1 MKRNPIALGIVLVV
15 GAVMAIG
22 ALVISLPAKTQGVDN
37 LTNAF
42 RPAFT
47 PQALTQTRRD
57 MDTVK
62 AMAADLDSKA
72 IPALA
77 TQLGVTPD
85 QFRGNLAS
93 GFPAV
98 GAGMRQLP
106 TILPY
111 FDGVVG
117 GLETQAS
124 NFHLA
129 DAIPAKPFPATFVTY
144 LFLLPGLAL
153 AALALLGLLRPA
165 PFRTIAF
172 GVAAAVGV
180 VLIVA
185 PLALSVPKK
194 TQAVDG
200 VTNAFRPVFSVEGA
214 RTTRAYMDTVQSMAD
229 ELTGKALP
237 ALATQL
243 KVSPDQLGKTLAANF
258 PKVATGMEQ
267 LPAILP
273 RFQAIVTG
281 VEANRANFR
290 LADSIPTA
298 STPTTLLHWLFVIPA
313 LVLVTAGSVGLLAGR
328 RLRADK
334 SALDP
339 AVLGTAAA
347 SR

>member
-15 GAVMAIG
+15 GLVMAIG
-22 ALVISLPAKTQGVDN
+22 SLVISLPAKTQGVDN
-37 LTNAF
+37 LTTDFRSAF
-42 RPAFT
+42 RSA
-47 PQALTQTRRD
+47 ALAQSRQD

-62 AMAADLDSKA
+62 AMAAELDAKA

-77 TQLGVTPD
+77 AQFHTTPD
-85 QFRGNLAS
+85 QFRASLAS

-117 GLETQAS
+117 GLQAQAG

-153 AALALLGLLRPA
+153 AGAAALGLVRPA
-165 PFRTIAF
+165 RFRNVAL
-172 GVAAAVGV
+172 GVAAVVGA

-200 VTNAFRPVFSVEGA
+200 VTNAFRPVFSAEGA

-237 ALATQL
+237 ALAAQL
-243 KVSPDQLGKTLAANF
+243 KVTPDQLGQSLAANF
-258 PKVATGMEQ
+258 PAVATGVSQ
-267 LPAILP
+267 LGTVLP
-273 RFQAIVTG
+273 RFQALVSG
-281 VEANRANFR
+281 VEQNTANFR

-313 LVLVTAGSVGLLAGR
+313 FVLVISGGAGLLAGR
-328 RLRADK
+328 RVGTRT
-334 SALDP
+334 P
-339 AVLGTAAA
+339 AVDYDVLARSST
-347 SR
+347 

>member
-1 MKRNPIALGIVLVV
+1 MKRNPVALGIILVV

-22 ALVISLPAKTQGVDN
+22 SLVISLPAKTQGVDN

-42 RPAFT
+42 RPAFKPNT
-47 PQALTQTRRD
+47 LAQTRRD

-62 AMAADLDSKA
+62 AMAAELDSKA

-77 TQLGVTPD
+77 SQLGVTPD
-85 QFRGNLAS
+85 QFRGNLAA

-117 GLETQAS
+117 GLEAQAA
-124 NFHLA
+124 NFRLA

-153 AALALLGLLRPA
+153 TAVALLGLLRPLR
-165 PFRTIAF
+165 FRTIAL
-172 GVAAAVGV
+172 GVATAVGA

-185 PLALSVPKK
+185 PLALSVPRK

-200 VTNAFRPVFSVEGA
+200 VTNAFRPVFSADGA
-214 RTTRAYMDTVQSMAD
+214 RTTRTYMDTVQSMAD

-243 KVSPDQLGKTLAANF
+243 KVTPDQLGQTLAANF
-258 PKVATGMEQ
+258 PKVAAGVEE

-273 RFQAIVTG
+273 RFQALVTG
-281 VEANRANFR
+281 VERNETSFR

-313 LVLVTAGSVGLLAGR
+313 VVLVAAGGVGLLAGR
-328 RLRADK
+328 RLGARKVAPE
-334 SALDP
+334 P
-339 AVLGTAAA
+339 AVLEAAA
-347 SR
+347 AGR

>member
-1 MKRNPIALGIVLVV
+1 VNRNPLALGIVFAV
-15 GAVMAIG
+15 GAVMAVG

-47 PQALTQTRRD
+47 PKSLSQTRQD

-62 AMAADLDSKA
+62 AMAAELDGKA

-77 TQLGVTPD
+77 AQLGTTPD
-85 QFRGNLAS
+85 QFRSTLAT

-98 GAGMRQLP
+98 GTGMRQLP

-117 GLETQAS
+117 GLEAQAA
-124 NFHLA
+124 NFRLA
-129 DAIPAKPFPATFVTY
+129 DAIPAKPFPATLVTY
-144 LFLLPGLAL
+144 LFLLPGLAVAAV
-153 AALALLGLLRPA
+153 AALGLVRPA
-165 PFRTIAF
+165 AFRTVAF

-194 TQAVDG
+194 TQAVDS
-200 VTNAFRPVFSVEGA
+200 VTNAFRPVFSADGA
-214 RTTRAYMDTVQSMAD
+214 RTTRAHMDTVQSMAD

-243 KVSPDQLGKTLAANF
+243 KVTPDQLGTTLAANF
-258 PKVATGMEQ
+258 PKVATGIDQ

-273 RFQAIVTG
+273 RFQALVSG
-281 VEANRANFR
+281 VERNRANFE

-313 LVLVTAGSVGLLAGR
+313 AVLVVTAGAGLLAGR
-328 RLRADK
+328 GVRLRK
-334 SALDP
+334 P
-339 AVLGTAAA
+339 AVDTTVLGPAAA

>member
-1 MKRNPIALGIVLVV
+1 MKRSPVALAIVFVV
-15 GAVMAIG
+15 GAVMSVG
-22 ALVISLPAKTQGVDN
+22 ALVIGLPAKTQGVDN

-42 RPAFT
+42 RPAFR
-47 PQALTQTRRD
+47 PNALAQTRKD

-62 AMAADLDSKA
+62 AMAAELDTKA

-77 TQLGVTPD
+77 AQLHTSPD
-85 QFRGNLAS
+85 QFRASLAS

-117 GLETQAS
+117 GLQAQAG

-153 AALALLGLLRPA
+153 AAVAGLALVRPA
-165 PFRTIAF
+165 RFRIVAL
-172 GVAAAVGV
+172 GVAAAVGA

-194 TQAVDG
+194 SQAVDG
-200 VTNAFRPVFSVEGA
+200 LTNAFRPVFSSEGA
-214 RTTRAYMDTVQSMAD
+214 RTTGAYMDTVQAMAD

-243 KVSPDQLGKTLAANF
+243 KITPDQLGQAMAANF
-258 PKVATGMEQ
+258 PAVATGVNQ
-267 LPAILP
+267 LGTILP
-273 RFQAIVTG
+273 RFQALVSG
-281 VEANRANFR
+281 VEKNTTNFR

-298 STPTTLLHWLFVIPA
+298 STPTTLLHWLFVLPA
-313 LVLVTAGSVGLLAGR
+313 LVLVTTGGAGLLAGR
-328 RLRADK
+328 RAGARTATVDG
-334 SALDP
+334 ALLGP
-339 AVLGTAAA
+339 AATT
-347 SR
+347 R